1 MIKLML
7 CLLVLFFSIAG
18 SATSIPIIDVLV
30 QGHETPPSHPLLR
43 QPEMYNQ
50 IEPATQARFTLHSLI
65 SQSAR
70 HHWVR
75 PLRMTFSIDSL
86 GIYHRNRLLRS
97 CFKPF
102 SESSLEILPSYGLQ
116 RIQEFSP
123 VFSLAQE
130 PSQIPILV
138 SSVSITLALPE

>member
-1 MIKLML
+1 MIKWILFL
-7 CLLVLFFSIAG
+7 IVLFFLTAG
-18 SATSIPIIDVLV
+18 STVSIPIIDVLV
-30 QGHETPPSHPLLR
+30 QGHEYPPSQHKLF
-43 QPEMYNQ
+43 QSEMRNQ
-50 IEPATQARFTLHSLI
+50 IEPETHARFTLHSLI
-65 SQSAR
+65 TQSTR
-70 HHWVR
+70 QHWVR

-123 VFSLAQE
+123 VFSLAEE

>member
-1 MIKLML
+1 MIKWILFL
-7 CLLVLFFSIAG
+7 IVLFFLTSG
-18 SATSIPIIDVLV
+18 STVSIPIIDVLV
-30 QGHETPPSHPLLR
+30 QGHEYPPHQYKLL
-43 QPEMYNQ
+43 QSEMHNQ
-50 IEPATQARFTLHSLI
+50 IEPETHARFTLRSITTQPVKH
-65 SQSAR
+65 R
-70 HHWVR
+70 WMR

-86 GIYHRNRLLRS
+86 GIYYRNRLLRN

-123 VFSLAQE
+123 VFFLSQE